1 VDDSTTTTIN
11 LTLSRD
17 YDNVKSSVQTLLD
30 RYNDIIS
37 DINEQF
43 AYDEDT
49 ETAGLL
55 QGDGTLSSIKSGLVA
70 VVVSSIT
77 GLSSKT
83 NAISLIG
90 INSDNDGNLTIDDD
104 VFKDAFNNNF
114 NEMKRLF
121 IAEGSTTDGDVE
133 YITHTNE
140 TIAGDY
146 EVDITTAATQ
156 AETTGSQVQ
165 TTGIG
170 AANIETLTITEESK
184 VAAITL
190 DGASGEN
197 GSSID
202 NIVNA
207 LNSEFD
213 TEYTQS
219 IMGNVKNT
227 TDAGETTAITSST
240 IWNDVFSGGSPAG
253 LADEDVISFTGT
265 KRNGTEVTGSYTIS
279 NVDSDTVQGFLSAI
293 EAAYN
298 NEVSASI
305 NTYGYLVITDNTT
318 GNSSLD
324 ITITEPGSLNFG
336 DVTTSNLV
344 SSVRNTTDGTTAID
358 AGNKWNE
365 IQGSTVTTN
374 DVFKFSGY
382 TVDGNAVEGSYTVA
396 NIATDTVDDLLTAIK
411 TAYDG
416 AGGNVNA
423 EIQDGRI
430 VIKDGTTLS
439 TLGVEIFEP
448 SGKGVD
454 FGTMTGG
461 VTGRYSVDVTASKD
475 GSDQLVLTHNQNGS
489 SQSFTVEVSGTDLG
503 LTDNQTYSG
512 VDVAGTINGEA
523 ATGVGQNL
531 AGDAPG
537 EGETTSVEGLV
548 VKYTGSGT
556 GIQGNVKIT
565 MGVAELFDRVLYDIT
580 NISNG
585 YLDFRM
591 ESLTGRIDDF
601 DDRIEEL
608 EARLDR
614 KMEMMINKFVAME
627 MALSQIQNQ
636 SQWLQGQLNAS
647 FSGWV

>member
-1 VDDSTTTTIN
+1 
-11 LTLSRD
+11 
-17 YDNVKSSVQTLLD
+17 
-30 RYNDIIS
+30 
-37 DINEQF
+37 
-43 AYDEDT
+43 
-49 ETAGLL
+49 
-55 QGDGTLSSIKSGLVA
+55 
-70 VVVSSIT
+70 
-77 GLSSKT
+77 
-83 NAISLIG
+83 
-90 INSDNDGNLTIDDD
+90 
-104 VFKDAFNNNF
+104 
-114 NEMKRLF
+114 
-121 IAEGSTTDGDVE
+121 
-133 YITHTNE
+133 
-140 TIAGDY
+140 
-146 EVDITTAATQ
+146 
-156 AETTGSQVQ
+156 
-165 TTGIG
+165 
-170 AANIETLTITEESK
+170 
-184 VAAITL
+184 
-190 DGASGEN
+190 
-197 GSSID
+197 
-202 NIVNA
+202 
-207 LNSEFD
+207 
-213 TEYTQS
+213 
-219 IMGNVKNT
+219 MGNVKNT

-489 SQSFTVEVSGTDLG
+489 SQSFTGEV
-503 LTDNQTYSG
+503 
-512 VDVAGTINGEA
+512 
-523 ATGVGQNL
+523 
-531 AGDAPG
+531 
-537 EGETTSVEGLV
+537 
-548 VKYTGSGT
+548 SGT

>member
-1 VDDSTTTTIN
+1 
-11 LTLSRD
+11 
-17 YDNVKSSVQTLLD
+17 
-30 RYNDIIS
+30 
-37 DINEQF
+37 
-43 AYDEDT
+43 
-49 ETAGLL
+49 
-55 QGDGTLSSIKSGLVA
+55 
-70 VVVSSIT
+70 
-77 GLSSKT
+77 
-83 NAISLIG
+83 
-90 INSDNDGNLTIDDD
+90 
-104 VFKDAFNNNF
+104 
-114 NEMKRLF
+114 
-121 IAEGSTTDGDVE
+121 
-133 YITHTNE
+133 
-140 TIAGDY
+140 
-146 EVDITTAATQ
+146 VDITTAATQ
-156 AETTGSQVQ
+156 AETTGSQVL

-170 AANIETLTITEESK
+170 AANIETLTITQGSK
-184 VAAITL
+184 VSAITL

-213 TEYTQS
+213 SEYTQS
-219 IMGNVKNT
+219 LMGNVKNT
-227 TDAGETTAITSST
+227 TDAGETTAITSETTWDS
-240 IWNDVFSGGSPAG
+240 IFSGGVAAG
-253 LADEDVISFTGT
+253 LANDDEISFTGT

-279 NVDSDTVQGFLSAI
+279 DVSSDTVQGLLSAI

-305 NTYGYLVITDNTT
+305 NTYGYLVITDNNT
-318 GNSSLD
+318 GTSGLD
-324 ITITEPGSLNFG
+324 ITITEPKNLDFG
-336 DVTTSNLV
+336 DITTSNLV
-344 SSVRNTTDGTTAID
+344 SSVRNTTDGTTAIT
-358 AGNKWNE
+358 AGNKWDE

-396 NIATDTVDDLLTAIK
+396 DVATDTVNDLLSAIK

-416 AGGNVNA
+416 AGGNVTA

-430 VIKDGTTLS
+430 MIIDGTTQS

-461 VTGRYSVDVTASKD
+461 ATGRYSVDVTASKD
-475 GSDQLVLTHNQNGS
+475 GSDQLVLTHNQYGS
-489 SQSFTVEVSGTDLG
+489 RQSFTVEVSGADLG

-531 AGDAPG
+531 TGDAPG
-537 EGETTSVEGLV
+537 EGDTTSVEGLV
-548 VKYTGSGT
+548 IKYTGAGT
-556 GIQGNVKIT
+556 GLQGNVKIT

-580 NISNG
+580 NIANG

-591 ESLTGRIDDF
+591 ESLTESIDNF

-614 KMEMMINKFVAME
+614 KMEMMISKFVAME
-627 MALSQIQNQ
+627 LALSQIQNQ